1 MTRARAFVLSMF
13 SVFVLVAVS
22 TGAKAADPQFCDAYA
37 TKAFSA
43 AKAISEFN
51 CGFQGPRWLLDENAH
66 RFWCLIVP
74 EPTAQGETGAREA
87 QIKGCT
93 CNWYADTAMAQI
105 ADNKARNCGFG
116 GLRWLDSR
124 RGHYDWCNVFN
135 PGLPAMKGENNTR
148 AAMLQH
154 QC

>member
-1 MTRARAFVLSMF
+1 L
-13 SVFVLVAVS
+13 AVV
-22 TGAKAADPQFCDAYA
+22 CDAYA

-51 CGFQGPRWLLDENAH
+51 CSFQGPRWLLDENAH